1 MVALTA
7 KDRRREAGHTLTVV
21 AVMVVLAMAV
31 WMLAWR
37 ATHDAI
43 RIERFAVLRETR
55 GHRVAEAAARF
66 AAVLRTGRPPEDPY
80 ACKVTTD
87 WQGEAKACVVE
98 ASSEGD
104 ADHWQVAARM
114 ATELESSTLDEL
126 PPSFAP

>member
-1 MVALTA
+1 MVAVTA
-7 KDRRREAGHTLTVV
+7 RGRRREAGHTLTVV

-43 RIERFAVLRETR
+43 RIERFAVLREAR
-55 GHRVAEAAARF
+55 GHRVAEAAARL

-80 ACKVTTD
+80 ACKVTTA
-87 WQGEAKACVVE
+87 WQGEVQACAVE

-104 ADHWQVAARM
+104 DDHWRIEARL
-114 ATELESSTLDEL
+114 ATELEESTLTEL
-126 PPSFAP
+126 PSSFAP